1 MKTTKKIDLG
11 EYIVVIEYNDA
22 DSSLN
27 VTVLDELEVVI
38 EAIKAI
44 KVTNDEDDEIEGDD
58 STYKLN

>member
-27 VTVLDELEVVI
+27 VTVLDELEGVI
-38 EAIKAI
+38 EAI

-58 STYKLN
+58 GTYKLN